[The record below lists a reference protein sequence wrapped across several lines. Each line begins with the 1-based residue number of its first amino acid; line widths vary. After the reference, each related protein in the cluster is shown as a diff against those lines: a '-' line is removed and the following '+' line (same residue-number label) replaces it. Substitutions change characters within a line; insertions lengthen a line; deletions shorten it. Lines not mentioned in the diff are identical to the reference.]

1 MPLTIREL
9 RRLLAPVPGLVAAS
23 VVPAASHGREVEA
36 CITPATL
43 IEPGPVTAR
52 AVGAPEIWPGPV
64 AFLDGTQRFEVAAYV
79 GTSPLMLAE
88 VAGAVRER
96 TGRDTRTVAVER
108 RAFAIGRREVLAALG
123 GALAGIELV
132 ALPEDTPG
140 HPLRDIEAARH
151 EVDRARGEVERIVG
165 DRYRRE
171 APGRWLVVDGSLA
184 ESPAWALDPRMV
196 GVSKSHSTLPFDG
209 DDLVTYLQLPA
220 GHRSSIFQPAS
231 RRHAPVYAWGFRLW
245 PWAGRDLFY
254 GLVRIEV
261 AARRESLAAADA
273 ICRWLLAERAP
284 ISAPDGRWDRLLY
297 GIRSVEEYLRA
308 VRGER

>member
-1 MPLTIREL
+1 MPRSIREL
-9 RRLLAPVPGLVAAS
+9 RRLLAPVPGM
-23 VVPAASHGREVEA
+23 VPAALVPPASHGREDEA

-52 AVGAPEIWPGPV
+52 AVGAPEAWPGPV
-64 AFLDGTQRFEVAAYV
+64 AFLDGTQRMEVAGYF

-88 VAGAVRER
+88 VAAAVRER
-96 TGRDTRTVAVER
+96 VGRDARTVATER
-108 RAFAIGRREVLAALG
+108 RVFAIARPQVLGAAG
-123 GALAGIELV
+123 AALAGVESV
-132 ALPEDTPG
+132 ALPDEEPG
-140 HPLRDIEAARH
+140 HPLRDMDAARH
-151 EVDRARGEVERIVG
+151 EVDRARGDVERIVG
-165 DRYRRE
+165 DGYRKT
-171 APGRWLVVDGSLA
+171 APHWLVVDGSLS
-184 ESPAWALDPRMV
+184 ESTAWALDPKMV

-220 GHRSSIFQPAS
+220 AHRSSIFQPAS
-231 RRHAPVYAWGFRLW
+231 RRHAPVYAWGLRLW
-245 PWAGRDLFY
+245 PWEGRDLLY

-261 AARRESLAAADA
+261 AARKESLVAADT

-297 GIRSVEEYLRA
+297 GIRGVEEYLGA